1 MLENWKRSEH
11 LAGRRMKFR
20 TTNRSKISPV
30 KQIAMP
36 LTKTSQFF
44 PTEFALLSA
53 EYFFP
58 LVHQQYQCRTT
69 LFRLHFCY
77 IFFFFF
83 CTFLRS
89 NFLWGFGWLDLPA
102 FICVKVAKF
111 MLYGAEILIRKL
123 ANLALRASAGKS
135 NAPSLSTSH
144 VTARCECRWP
154 WEAAAR

>member
-11 LAGRRMKFR
+11 LAGRRMKFG

-77 IFFFFF
+77 IFFFSVLF
-83 CTFLRS
+83 CGATSFEVS
-89 NFLWGFGWLDLPA
+89 GDSTLPA